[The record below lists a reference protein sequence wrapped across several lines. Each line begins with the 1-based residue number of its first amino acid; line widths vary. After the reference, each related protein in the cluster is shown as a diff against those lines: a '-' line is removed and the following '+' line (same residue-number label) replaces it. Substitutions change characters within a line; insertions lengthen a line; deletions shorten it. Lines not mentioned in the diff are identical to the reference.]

1 MTERVPRDGIRAANV
16 TAMSRSHARRCLVA
30 IALAGL
36 MAGCG
41 ARPAQNLG
49 RTMPSPDGCFV
60 QVWNGAGFAGTSDFI
75 NGPVEYRHLR
85 DLPSRRSWKDRIG
98 SLRLGP
104 KASAVAWSA
113 EQFSGRSLTLA
124 AGSREQG
131 SFAALPLKIQS
142 LDIRCTTRLQA
153 ESR

>member
-1 MTERVPRDGIRAANV
+1 VTECVARDGIGTANV
-16 TAMSRSHARRCLVA
+16 EGMSSSQGRRSFVA
-30 IALAGL
+30 LALAGL
-36 MAGCG
+36 LAGCG
-41 ARPAQNLG
+41 ARPAQNLA

-104 KASAVAWSA
+104 RASAVAWSA
-113 EQFSGRSLTLA
+113 EQFSGRSLMLA
-124 AGSREQG
+124 ADSREQG
-131 SFAALPLKIQS
+131 AFAALPLKIQS
-142 LDIRCTTRLQA
+142 LDVRCAGQ
-153 ESR
+153 